1 MTNRTRFLLLATGI
15 AGFVLLG
22 MAQAIFGPVLP
33 VYAKTFG
40 LEVASVGWLLSLF
53 WSGCLASVIAVY
65 FLPTLLG
72 PKSGLALA
80 AVGTALMALMG
91 SWGLVLLGGA
101 LFGAGYGVIAAVYNP
116 RVLAAFGPRGPAMM
130 SLMNAIFTL
139 GAIAAPQIFLVF
151 DRDPVL
157 TFWLF
162 TALAGAV
169 LAVTVMMGD
178 TRIPAQAETG
188 SVKIDWAVLIFA
200 ALGIGM
206 ETSLVGLGPTALVI
220 AGTGE
225 EQATQLL
232 SMFFLTYLAARV
244 LLVFLANRLHAFLLY
259 IGAMALTAVLALAIL
274 LGGDPTLFFPL
285 MGFGCGLFFYGAYI
299 TGLSRMGASTQVS
312 AIMLGAGLCGA
323 IVQPTVITQAL
334 GGLGPKGFFL
344 IVLSLASLLT
354 LAAVLAAPRLMRR

>member
-33 VYAKTFG
+33 VYAKAFG

-53 WSGCLASVIAVY
+53 WSGCLTSVIAVY

-80 AVGTALMALMG
+80 ALGTALLALMTN
-91 SWGLVLLGGA
+91 WGLVLLGGA

-139 GAIAAPQIFLVF
+139 GASAAPQIFLIF

-162 TALAGAV
+162 TGLAGAV
-169 LAVTVMMGD
+169 LAVTILMGD

-188 SVKIDWAVLIFA
+188 SLRIDWVVLGFA

-206 ETSLVGLGPTALVI
+206 ESSLVGLGPTALVI

-232 SMFFLTYLAARV
+232 SLFFITYLVARV
-244 LLVFLANRLHAFLLY
+244 LLVALATRIHAFWLY
-259 IGAMALTAVLALAIL
+259 IGAMALTAALAFAIV
-274 LGGDPTLFFPL
+274 LGGDPALFFPL
-285 MGFGCGLFFYGAYI
+285 MGFGAGFFFYGAYM
-299 TGLSRMGASTQVS
+299 TGLARMGASTQVS
-312 AIMLGAGLCGA
+312 AILLGAGLCGA
-323 IVQPTVITQAL
+323 IVQPTIVAQAL
-334 GGLGPKGFFL
+334 AGLGPKGLFI
-344 IVLSLASLLT
+344 IVLGLAGLLT
-354 LAAVLAAPRLMRR
+354 LLAILAAPRLIRR